1 MGDRS
6 RLDVYVRAEQEAI
19 IRDCGF
25 TEREESI
32 FRMRARGASVVETSL
47 ALNYSEPTIKRDS
60 RSIRVKIARAGHR
73 GRPDAS
79 AMRCGEQHI

>member
-6 RLDVYVRAEQEAI
+6 SLCGFIRAEQEQI

-25 TEREESI
+25 TEREERV

-47 ALNYSEPTIKRDS
+47 ALNYSERTVKRDS
-60 RSIRVKIARAGHR
+60 RSVRVKIARAGHR
-73 GRPDAS
+73 RT
-79 AMRCGEQHI
+79 

>member
-6 RLDVYVRAEQEAI
+6 SLSGFIRAEQEAI

-25 TEREESI
+25 TEREERI

-47 ALNYSEPTIKRDS
+47 ALNYSERTVKRDS
-60 RSIRVKIARAGHR
+60 RSVRVKIARAGHR
-73 GRPDAS
+73 RT
-79 AMRCGEQHI
+79 

>member
-6 RLDVYVRAEQEAI
+6 SLCGFIRSEQDAI

-25 TEREESI
+25 TEREERV

-47 ALNYSEPTIKRDS
+47 ALNYSERTVKRDS
-60 RSIRVKIARAGHR
+60 QSVRAKIARDGHR
-73 GRPDAS
+73 RK
-79 AMRCGEQHI
+79 

>member
-6 RLDVYVRAEQEAI
+6 SLCGYIRAEQEQI

-25 TEREESI
+25 TEREERV

-47 ALNYSEPTIKRDS
+47 ALNYSERTVKRDS
-60 RSIRVKIARAGHR
+60 RSVRAKIARAGHR
-73 GRPDAS
+73 RT
-79 AMRCGEQHI
+79 

>member
-6 RLDVYVRAEQEAI
+6 SLSGFIRAEQEQI

-25 TEREESI
+25 TEREERV

-47 ALNYSEPTIKRDS
+47 ALNYSERTVKRDS
-60 RSIRVKIARAGHR
+60 RSVRAKIARAGHR
-73 GRPDAS
+73 RT
-79 AMRCGEQHI
+79 

>member
-6 RLDVYVRAEQEAI
+6 SLSGFIRSEQEDI

-25 TEREESI
+25 TEREERV

-47 ALNYSEPTIKRDS
+47 ALKYSERTIERDS
-60 RSIRVKIARAGHR
+60 RSVRRKIARAGHHR
-73 GRPDAS
+73 RV
-79 AMRCGEQHI
+79 

>member
-6 RLDVYVRAEQEAI
+6 SLCGYIRAEQEQI

-25 TEREESI
+25 TEREERI

-47 ALNYSEPTIKRDS
+47 ALNYSERTVKRDS
-60 RSIRVKIARAGHR
+60 RSVRAKIARAGHR
-73 GRPDAS
+73 RT
-79 AMRCGEQHI
+79 